1 MKLPDMS
8 LALRFYYEKPELTS
22 ADIKQLFDVC
32 GTTATQ
38 KKREV
43 LNEMAKQ
50 DPPVRTWQRG
60 AVNTKLAYE
69 VWGIDVKDLEE
80 RLMRLKELEKA
91 GVINKNEIPNTA
103 NKSPKQARKTKTCG
117 GSRPIC

>member
-32 GTTATQ
+32 GATATQ

-60 AVNTKLAYE
+60 AINTKIAYK
-69 VWGIDVKDLEE
+69 VWGLNVEDIEN
-80 RLMRLKELEKA
+80 RLKKLSKLRKT
-91 GVINKNEIPNTA
+91 GVIDE
-103 NKSPKQARKTKTCG
+103 
-117 GSRPIC
+117 